1 MKLPSS
7 PALLLKMRDSR
18 LASLASVRPL
28 VAASL
33 VESLRTCGNPT
44 CRCAS
49 GDKHSGH
56 ALTFKEEGKTRSVY
70 VPKDRVEEVR
80 QWVEEHRRVKNIL
93 SEISQ
98 LTVALLRAEARV
110 RREQRK
116 PPSR

>member
-7 PALLLKMRDSR
+7 PALLMRMRDSR
-18 LASLASVRPL
+18 LVLLGSVRPL

-33 VESLRTCGNPT
+33 VVNSHTCGKPS
-44 CRCAS
+44 CHCAS
-49 GDKHSGH
+49 GDKHLSH
-56 ALTFKEEGKTRSVY
+56 TLTFKEEGKTRTVY

-80 QWVEEHRRVKNIL
+80 RWVEEHRRVKKIL

-110 RREQRK
+110 RREQRN